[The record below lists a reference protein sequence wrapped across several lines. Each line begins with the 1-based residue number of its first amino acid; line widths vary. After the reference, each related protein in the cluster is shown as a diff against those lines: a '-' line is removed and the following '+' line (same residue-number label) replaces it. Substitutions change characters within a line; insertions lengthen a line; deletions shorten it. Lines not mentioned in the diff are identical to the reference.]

1 MSKKIKLVKSNATK
15 LENIK
20 DVKGNKENKEKE
32 SNIKE
37 LFDHELSSLSS
48 DTEKEVIKVSN
59 DKLHTINLT
68 PEINNDI
75 RNDVIRLK
83 KHTFD
88 SDSDLEDTGETYSR
102 IFFNGTGNN
111 GSNDKKNADGTKNA
125 KYKLKY
131 KDMEEIIDN
140 NYFETHHRYSNSLD
154 ILASYLKGRK
164 IIYMESK
171 YYSES
176 QLNKIMM
183 PAILLSTA
191 ATVLAAI
198 INDYK
203 WGAIFISAING
214 VIAFLL
220 ALVNYFKLDARSEAH
235 KISAHQYDKLQSM
248 VEFKSGSILLFP
260 KNRNKNKY
268 YSDDEIFYDIEKML
282 METLRDVEQKIAEI
296 KEMNQFII
304 PRVIRLRY
312 PIIYNTNIFSIIKK
326 IEDKKKRAITTLK
339 DIKNE
344 IRFINRKSDLTLR
357 QKNRLIDLFNIK
369 KDYVREILALKS
381 AFSIVDQIFIQEIE
395 NAEIQK
401 KNWFRRIF
409 CCRYVLPIKDPLT
422 LNKFINGIMD
432 PFKDADE
439 KEEKEEKER
448 MEKNKPKTRLVCWPF
463 CYSVPKLNENKGTQ
477 INMETSAR
485 KTHDP
490 YMDNYRTNFIL
501 GVPKHHSTS
510 YYPNTDM
517 IEHDDNDCQ
526 LTPNNL
532 SVAKEPDIENQI
544 YYKTY
549 DSVNLNPNFRS
560 KNHVISPYQIINRN
574 IILNSITE
582 DTNENEN
589 ENVEKNDAIDENN
602 INVGTN
608 TNNNDVI
615 HV

>member
-1 MSKKIKLVKSNATK
+1 MSKKIKLLQLNETK
-15 LENIK
+15 LEN
-20 DVKGNKENKEKE
+20 VKEK
-32 SNIKE
+32 KE
-37 LFDHELSSLSS
+37 ENDKEINKRETIEYELSSLSS
-48 DTEKEVIKVSN
+48 DTETKDIINTTIQKIN
-59 DKLHTINLT
+59 NINLY
-68 PEINNDI
+68 PELYNENGNDAM
-75 RNDVIRLK
+75 RLK

-88 SDSDLEDTGETYSR
+88 SDSDLEDTGETFSHVL
-102 IFFNGTGNN
+102 FNSSDN
-111 GSNDKKNADGTKNA
+111 KNAADGNKNI

-131 KDMEEIIDN
+131 KDMEKIIDN

-191 ATVLAAI
+191 ATVLSAI

-220 ALVNYFKLDARSEAH
+220 TLVNYFKLDARSEAH

-260 KNRNKNKY
+260 KNKNKDK
-268 YSDDEIFYDIEKML
+268 SHTDDEITYDIEKML

-304 PRVIRLRY
+304 PRIIRLRY

-344 IRFINRKSDLTLR
+344 IRFINRKSQLTLR
-357 QKNRLIDLFNIK
+357 QKNRLVDLFNIK

-439 KEEKEEKER
+439 KAEKEEKER
-448 MEKNKPKTRLVCWPF
+448 MEKNKPQTKLVCWPF
-463 CYSVPKLNENKGTQ
+463 CYSVPKINENKSTQ
-477 INMETSAR
+477 INMGHR
-485 KTHDP
+485 KTSKQTSTDRN
-490 YMDNYRTNFIL
+490 MDNYKSNFIL
-501 GVPKHHSTS
+501 GVPKHHSES
-510 YYPNTDM
+510 YYQN
-517 IEHDDNDCQ
+517 DDFFDNDENDCQ
-526 LTPNNL
+526 ITPTNL
-532 SVAKEPDIENQI
+532 SVGRTPDIENQI
-544 YYKTY
+544 SYKTY
-549 DSVNLNPNFRS
+549 ENNINLNANFRVKTPS
-560 KNHVISPYQIINRN
+560 MSPYQVINKN
-574 IILNSITE
+574 TKLDCITE
-582 DTNENEN
+582 DTTEIENL
-589 ENVEKNDAIDENN
+589 ENN
-602 INVGTN
+602 KIKEMLTAS
-608 TNNNDVI
+608 NDNE
-615 HV
+615 

>member
-1 MSKKIKLVKSNATK
+1 MSKKIKLVKSNANK
-15 LENIK
+15 LENVKNI
-20 DVKGNKENKEKE
+20 KGNKE
-32 SNIKE
+32 KE
-37 LFDHELSSLSS
+37 LLEHELSSLSS
-48 DTEKEVIKVSN
+48 DTENEVINVTN
-59 DKLHTINLT
+59 EKLHTINLT
-68 PEINNDI
+68 PEINNDL

-88 SDSDLEDTGETYSR
+88 SDSDLEDTGETYSHVL
-102 IFFNGTGNN
+102 FDEN
-111 GSNDKKNADGTKNA
+111 NDKNKNE

-131 KDMEEIIDN
+131 KDMEKIIDN
-140 NYFETHHRYSNSLD
+140 NYFETHHKYSNSLD

-198 INDYK
+198 ISDYE
-203 WGAIFISAING
+203 WGAIFISSING
-214 VIAFLL
+214 IIAFLL
-220 ALVNYFKLDARSEAH
+220 ALVNYFKLDARSEAN

-260 KNRNKNKY
+260 KNRSKNKQY
-268 YSDDEIFYDIEKML
+268 TDDEKYYDIEKML

-448 MEKNKPKTRLVCWPF
+448 QEKNKPKTSLVCWPF

-477 INMETSAR
+477 INMETSTR

-510 YYPNTDM
+510 YYTNTDM
-517 IEHDDNDCQ
+517 IDHDENDCQ

-549 DSVNLNPNFRS
+549 DNVNLNPNFRG
-560 KNHVISPYQIINRN
+560 KNHTISPYQIINRN
-574 IILNSITE
+574 MILNSITE
-582 DTNENEN
+582 DTNEI
-589 ENVEKNDAIDENN
+589 ENVEKNDVIDENN
-602 INVGTN
+602 INIGIN
-608 TNNNDVI
+608 TDNSYNNDVI
-615 HV
+615 HT